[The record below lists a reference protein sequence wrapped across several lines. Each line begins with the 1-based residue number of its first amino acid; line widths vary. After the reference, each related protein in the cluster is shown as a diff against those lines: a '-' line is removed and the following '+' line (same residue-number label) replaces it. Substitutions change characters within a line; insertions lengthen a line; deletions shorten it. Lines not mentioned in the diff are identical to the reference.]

1 MFSLSNSIYVLLAIF
16 HWTTLSAL
24 KVKLK
29 LLKYLFN
36 LTKSTCYGIS
46 QLLSCKLIFPS
57 TLPGALTSKHRHNL
71 VQQSSDYIRQSDL
84 LCQME
89 SLTRSH

>member
-1 MFSLSNSIYVLLAIF
+1 M
-16 HWTTLSAL
+16 
-24 KVKLK
+24 
-29 LLKYLFN
+29 
-36 LTKSTCYGIS
+36 
-46 QLLSCKLIFPS
+46 LSCKLIFPS